1 MARLCY
7 ERGDRGPVF
16 QTLRMIAVSDATQN
30 IVNALQEQQHVRLQ
44 KLDAL
49 QVTAR
54 RLAFE
59 SVVNGSWRAK
69 RRDSRDVVEAA
80 DALSDE
86 IAMTAMA
93 LAEAHARLQAR
104 GRDVAE
110 VLKELNF
117 GGSE

>member
-1 MARLCY
+1 VARLCY

-69 RRDSRDVVEAA
+69 RDFRDVVEAA